1 MTTYEEIEG
10 AIIISAASWK
20 KLCKKFDTLYK
31 ERSGKEP
38 IYFKYLNSNTREIEE
53 GPVQIK
59 FDDSRRLL
67 HVGIL
72 RHERRTGITTM
83 GAVIWD
89 IILGLLDAIEGWP
102 AKTGGVV
109 YIEDDENSGYPFLAN
124 VYLSYGPIGKRVVRA
139 RGVYKQVAD
148 YY

>member
-1 MTTYEEIEG
+1 VTTYEEIEG